1 MKKQLLISLALAFGI
16 GIAQA
21 QNQSSPAPMQSGTE
35 QRGNPQPPVSTGPAS
50 ANAPGMPNTSEA
62 TAPQSFKGCLNGSP
76 GNWSLTSDDGK
87 NLTLNGT
94 DDQLSSHQ
102 GQQVRI
108 EGTQAND
115 GSVKVASIEKI
126 SASCANQQSSN
137 TGEQNSSTN
146 QNISNN
152 QTSTSTTSST
162 TQSTTSSQPP
172 SSASET
178 TAQSSSSSQPGASAT
193 TPETS
198 GAVSGQS
205 SSTAG
210 NTTPPVT
217 DQTPANSVGTGTEQ
231 SAAQN
236 PPAGNA
242 AGNTGQNS
250 TSADQNANQ
259 GVKHFSDMDQNSQKL
274 PQTASPLPLLG
285 LLGLGS
291 LAGGLIAR
299 RKK

>member
-21 QNQSSPAPMQSGTE
+21 QTQSSPAPMQSGTE
-35 QRGNPQPPVSTGPAS
+35 QRGSPQPPVSTGPAS
-50 ANAPGMPNTSEA
+50 ANAPGTPTTSET
-62 TAPQSFKGCLNGSP
+62 TAPQTFKGCLNGSP

-87 NLTLNGT
+87 NLTLSGT

-108 EGTQAND
+108 EGTQASD
-115 GSVKVASIEKI
+115 GTVKIASIEKI
-126 SASCANQQSSN
+126 SASCANQPSSS
-137 TGEQNSSTN
+137 TGEQSSSTN
-146 QNISNN
+146 QNISNS
-152 QTSTSTTSST
+152 QTSTSTTNST
-162 TQSTTSSQPP
+162 TQSTTSAQPP
-172 SSASET
+172 SSTPET
-178 TAQSSSSSQPGASAT
+178 ANQSSSSTQPIANAT

-205 SSTAG
+205 SNTTG

-217 DQTPANSVGTGTEQ
+217 SQTPANSVGTGTEQ
-231 SAAQN
+231 STAQN
-236 PPAGNA
+236 PPAGN
-242 AGNTGQNS
+242 TGQSS
-250 TSADQNANQ
+250 TNADQNANQ
-259 GVKHFSDMDQNSQKL
+259 GVKHYSDMDQNSGQKL

-285 LLGLGS
+285 LIGLGS